1 MAEWCMAHP
10 WMTFSLIMTALIV
23 GDNILSNIL
32 KIIAVISS
40 QKSAIKLM
48 DRTEGEEKN
57 AAD

>member
-10 WMTFSLIMTALIV
+10 WMTFFLAMTTLIV
-23 GDNILSNIL
+23 GDDILSHIC

-48 DRTEGEEKN
+48 DRAEGKEED